1 MPALLSEVAAVAPGL
16 LSIHGEAV
24 IDDVTHDSD
33 AVRQGSLFV
42 AIRGRRHDGHAFV
55 GHAIHRGASAVLVQ
69 DDVADPVPAIVVR
82 DTRAAMAPAARLVHG
97 EPDRDLA
104 IVGVTGTNGKTTVVH
119 MCEAVWAHM
128 GRPSGMLGTL
138 GARHHGVPIDL
149 GHTTPEA
156 SDLQRVLATMRDDG
170 VEVVA
175 MEVSS
180 HALALHRAD
189 AIGFDAVGFTNLTQD
204 HLDFHVDMEDYF
216 ATKQRLF
223 DLERSP
229 LAVVNVDDAYGR
241 RIVAST
247 AQDVTTVS
255 VGGPADLVASNV
267 QLTPAG
273 SRFTVKAG
281 SESAVIELP
290 LAGVFN
296 VSNALV
302 AAGLLAATGV
312 PLEAVAGGMRELD
325 PIPGRMEVVRADRD
339 FTVIV
344 DYAHTPDAVTSVL
357 SSVRELTPAR
367 VIAVLGAGGDR
378 DQDKRSLMGAAAAR
392 YSDVT
397 IVTTDNPRSE
407 EPADI
412 AAEVVHGAKASGRAE
427 VLTVLD
433 RADAIGRAID
443 LAGRGDVVMIL
454 GRGHEAGQVV
464 GDRVI
469 PFVDAEV
476 AARALAQGGTR

>member
-1 MPALLSEVAAVAPGL
+1 M
-16 LSIHGEAV
+16 
-24 IDDVTHDSD
+24 T
-33 AVRQGSLFV
+33 
-42 AIRGRRHDGHAFV
+42 
-55 GHAIHRGASAVLVQ
+55 
-69 DDVADPVPAIVVR
+69 
-82 DTRAAMAPAARLVHG
+82 
-97 EPDRDLA
+97 
-104 IVGVTGTNGKTTVVH
+104 
-119 MCEAVWAHM
+119 
-128 GRPSGMLGTL
+128 
-138 GARHHGVPIDL
+138 
-149 GHTTPEA
+149 
-156 SDLQRVLATMRDDG
+156 
-170 VEVVA
+170 
-175 MEVSS
+175 
-180 HALALHRAD
+180 
-189 AIGFDAVGFTNLTQD
+189 
-204 HLDFHVDMEDYF
+204 
-216 ATKQRLF
+216 
-223 DLERSP
+223 
-229 LAVVNVDDAYGR
+229 
-241 RIVAST
+241 
-247 AQDVTTVS
+247 
-255 VGGPADLVASNV
+255 
-267 QLTPAG
+267 
-273 SRFTVKAG
+273 AG
-281 SESAVIELP
+281 SETETIELP

-312 PLEAVAGGMRELD
+312 PLEAVAGGMWGLD
-325 PIPGRMEVVRADRD
+325 PIPGRMEVVGADRD

-392 YSDVT
+392 HSDVT

-443 LAGRGDVVMIL
+443 LAERGDVVMIL